1 MEFSGAVLAHAVVE
15 TMRIS
20 VPTVVEAFVGG
31 PLDVGH
37 DARLTSWSKRLLE
50 RVDVRLEVR
59 GLEHADRHE
68 SYVIMTNHESV
79 YDIPIVYQA
88 IPKPIRMIAKAEL
101 FRVPVWGRAMRTS
114 RFVPIDRGDRARAI
128 QSLEQAKRTLADGIS
143 IWIAPEGTRSRT
155 GALGPFKAGGF
166 HLAMDT
172 GAKILPVSIAGSRG
186 ILEADTYGVNS
197 GVHVRV
203 TVSPPIDA
211 SAYGPARRAELSDA
225 VREAIARHRELVPTR
240 GD

>member
-1 MEFSGAVLAHAVVE
+1 MAFSGMVLAHAVVE
-15 TMRIS
+15 TLRIS
-20 VPTVVEAFVGG
+20 VPTVVETVIGAPRNSV
-31 PLDVGH
+31 H
-37 DARLTSWSKRLLE
+37 DARLASWSKRLLAH
-50 RVDVRLEVR
+50 VDVKLDVR
-59 GLEHADRHE
+59 GLEHVAADE

-101 FRVPVWGRAMRTS
+101 FRIPVWGRAMRTS

-128 QSLEQAKRTLADGIS
+128 QSLEEAKRTLADGIS

-155 GALGPFKAGGF
+155 RELLPFKAGGF
-166 HLAMDT
+166 HLAIDT
-172 GAKILPVSIAGSRG
+172 GAKILPVSIAGSRH
-186 ILEADTYGVNS
+186 ILEADRYGVQR

-211 SAYGPARRAELSDA
+211 RPYDRARRAELSDR
-225 VREAIARHRELVPTR
+225 VREAIARHREP
-240 GD
+240 D